1 MQVKDMSAL
10 VGKQIVVGVTGSI
23 AAYKSADLVRRL
35 REAGAELR
43 VVMTKAACEFITP
56 LTLQTLSCHPVAID
70 LLDADQESAMGHI
83 TLARWA
89 DWILVAPASADVIAR
104 LAHGRADDLLSALIL
119 ASESPL
125 AISPAMNNKMWS
137 NQATIDNLAVL
148 RKRGVHVLGPAS
160 GDQACGEQ
168 GEGRLL
174 EPTEIVAEL
183 NQLLVPKK
191 LQGKRVLITAGP
203 THEAIDPVRFIGNRS
218 SGKMGFAV
226 AQAAVEA
233 GAEVILIAG
242 PVALA
247 TPTGVNRID
256 VKTAQAMY
264 DKVMTE
270 VKASDIFI
278 GCAAVADYRPT
289 KFVKNKIKKSE
300 HEILQIELEL
310 EPTVDI
316 IAEVAQH
323 KEHPFVVGF
332 AAETENI
339 TSYAQEKLQRKGL
352 DMIAA
357 NQVGKDIGFAV
368 DQNALDVFW
377 KNETQ
382 HLALAPKAQLARDL
396 MTLIIEQYYAKDS
409 IKTT

>member
-1 MQVKDMSAL
+1 MKDKEMSVLA
-10 VGKQIVVGVTGSI
+10 GKQIVVGVTGSI

-35 REAGAELR
+35 RDAGAELR
-43 VVMTKAACEFITP
+43 VVMTRAACEFITP
-56 LTLQTLSCHPVAID
+56 LTLQTLSGHPVAID

-191 LQGKRVLITAGP
+191 LQGKQVLITAGP
-203 THEAIDPVRFIGNRS
+203 TYEAIDPVRFIGNRS

-226 AQAAVEA
+226 AQAAIEA

-256 VKTAQAMY
+256 VETAQAMY

-278 GCAAVADYRPT
+278 SCAAVADYRPT
-289 KFVKNKIKKSE
+289 KCVNNKIKKSE
-300 HEILQIELEL
+300 HETLQIELE
-310 EPTVDI
+310 PTIDI

-323 KEHPFVVGF
+323 KEQPFVVGF

-339 TSYAQEKLQRKGL
+339 AAYALDKLQRKGL

-357 NQVGKDIGFAV
+357 NQVGDDVGFAV
-368 DQNALDVFW
+368 EQNALQVFW
-377 KNETQ
+377 KNNT
-382 HLALAPKAQLARDL
+382 HTLALAPKAQLARDL

-409 IKTT
+409 IKTA

>member
-1 MQVKDMSAL
+1 MKAKNMSAL
-10 VGKQIVVGVTGSI
+10 SGKQIVVGVTGSI

-35 REAGAELR
+35 REAGADLR

-56 LTLQTLSCHPVAID
+56 LTLQTLSGHPVAID

-137 NQATIDNLAVL
+137 NQATIDNLASL
-148 RKRGVHVLGPAS
+148 RKRSVHVLGPAS

-174 EPTEIVAEL
+174 EPVEIVAEL

-203 THEAIDPVRFIGNRS
+203 TYEAIDPVRFIGNRS
-218 SGKMGFAV
+218 SGKMGFSV
-226 AQAAVEA
+226 AQAAIEA
-233 GAEVILIAG
+233 GAEVTLITG

-256 VKTAQAMY
+256 AQTAQAMY

-278 GCAAVADYRPT
+278 SCAAVADYRPT
-289 KFVKNKIKKSE
+289 KFVNNKIKKSE
-300 HEILQIELEL
+300 HETLQIELE
-310 EPTVDI
+310 PTIDI

-323 KEHPFVVGF
+323 KAHPFVVGF
-332 AAETENI
+332 AAETKNVA
-339 TSYAQEKLQRKGL
+339 SYALDKLQRKGL

-357 NQVGKDIGFAV
+357 NQVGEDMGFAV

-382 HLALAPKAQLARDL
+382 HLALAPKAKIARDL

-409 IKTT
+409 IKTA